1 VSATVADNTIK
12 IQNQNQKGAP
22 MSHYEKIPELLDNL
36 LSASMAESA
45 RRVGISPS
53 LPWKWLVQSRL
64 GHPELQ
70 AIEFC
75 GVEAPFHV
83 HYSQNIP
90 ALTAHQI
97 QQTALERARDGVL
110 VDVFFQGQRMFEKVL
125 KPEFEGKSDDELAFE
140 IGPDFEAECYET
152 KPTKQWL
159 KPSDALVIKMLE
171 SWNRKRYG
179 AHQTIDV
186 QYGGVLRLEKDAPA
200 KPVIEHDKAADVFED
215 APEEESQQRGGHL
228 ALAAPAKSSE
238 DFEERAASGEFDQAP
253 VTFRD
258 ADGKPAA
265 LRPDIEELRRQAAE
279 FKTHGPKHRQPSHRV
294 EIFKPDERDK
304 AVTAEDTEPEPQTL
318 ADHPRVYMVPKSE
331 PLRRPPPYTGGDM
344 GSGREGIGRGP
355 DPERD
360 GRHQGFRMT
369 KV

>member
-1 VSATVADNTIK
+1 
-12 IQNQNQKGAP
+12 

-36 LSASMAESA
+36 LACSMAEAA

-64 GHPELQ
+64 GKPELQ
-70 AIEFC
+70 EIEFC
-75 GVEAPFHV
+75 GVLAPFHV

-97 QQTALERARDGVL
+97 QQTALERARDGVM
-110 VDVFFQGQRMFEKVL
+110 VDVFFQGQRMFERVL
-125 KPEFEGKSDDELAFE
+125 KPEFEGQSDDELSL
-140 IGPDFEAECYET
+140 IVGPDWERECYET
-152 KPTKQWL
+152 RPTKQWL

-179 AHQTIDV
+179 AHQTVDV
-186 QYGGVLRLEKDAPA
+186 NYGGVLRLEKDAPA
-200 KPVIEHDKAADVFED
+200 TKIIEHDKAAEVFED
-215 APEEESQQRGGHL
+215 AEEAESKQRGGHL

-279 FKTHGPKHRQPSHRV
+279 LKKNGPVHKQPSHRV

-318 ADHPRVYMVPKSE
+318 RDHPRAYMVDKLS
-331 PLRRPPPYTGGDM
+331 PP
-344 GSGREGIGRGP
+344 R
-355 DPERD
+355 
-360 GRHQGFRMT
+360 
-369 KV
+369 

>member
-1 VSATVADNTIK
+1 
-12 IQNQNQKGAP
+12 

-97 QQTALERARDGVL
+97 QQTALERARDGCL
-110 VDVFFQGQRMFEKVL
+110 VDVFFQGVRQYERVL
-125 KPEFEGKSDDELAFE
+125 KPEYEGMNEEDLWLEV
-140 IGPDFEAECYET
+140 GPEWETVCYERR
-152 KPTKQWL
+152 PTKQWL

-179 AHQTIDV
+179 AHQQIDV
-186 QYGGVLRLEKDAPA
+186 NYGGVLRLEKDAPA
-200 KPVIEHDKAADVFED
+200 KPVIEQAAQVFE
-215 APEEESQQRGGHL
+215 EEPDENLEQRGGHL

-238 DFEERAASGEFDQAP
+238 DFEERAASGEFDQAS

-279 FKTHGPKHRQPSHRV
+279 LKKNGPVHRQPSQRV
-294 EIFKPDERDK
+294 EIFKPDDKDK
-304 AVTAEDTEPEPQTL
+304 AVVAEDEPPEPQTP
-318 ADHPRVYMVPKSE
+318 ADHPRAYYVDKLSP
-331 PLRRPPPYTGGDM
+331 PRRPPAYSKEERNVGT
-344 GSGREGIGRGP
+344 GREGVGVGP
-355 DPERD
+355 DPSKI
-360 GRHQGFRMT
+360 GPHVGFRIPQR
-369 KV
+369 

>member
-1 VSATVADNTIK
+1 
-12 IQNQNQKGAP
+12 

-97 QQTALERARDGVL
+97 QQTALERARDGVM

-125 KPEFEGKSDDELAFE
+125 KPEYEGTDEETLWLE
-140 IGPDFEAECYET
+140 VGPDWEKVCYET
-152 KPTKQWL
+152 RPTKQWL

-179 AHQTIDV
+179 AHQQIDV
-186 QYGGVLRLEKDAPA
+186 NYGGVLRLEKDTPI
-200 KPVIEHDKAADVFED
+200 KPVIEQAAQVFEEEPD
-215 APEEESQQRGGHL
+215 ENPEQRGGHL

-238 DFEERAASGEFDQAP
+238 DFEERAAAGEFDQAP

-265 LRPDIEELRRQAAE
+265 LRRDIEELRRQAAE
-279 FKTHGPKHRQPSHRV
+279 LKKNGPVHKQPSHRV
-294 EIFKPDERDK
+294 EIFKPDERNQ
-304 AVTAEDTEPEPQTL
+304 AVTAEDEEPERPAL
-318 ADHPRVYMVPKSE
+318 ADHPRAYKVD
-331 PLRRPPPYTGGDM
+331 PLFKPRPAPSYSRDERNVGQGK
-344 GSGREGIGRGP
+344 EGIGTGP
-355 DPERD
+355 DPEKI
-360 GRHQGFRMT
+360 GGHQGFRMT
-369 KV
+369 QR

>member
-1 VSATVADNTIK
+1 
-12 IQNQNQKGAP
+12 

-110 VDVFFQGQRMFEKVL
+110 VDVFFQGQRMFERVL
-125 KPEFEGKSDDELAFE
+125 KPEYEGMDEETLWLE
-140 IGPDFEAECYET
+140 VGPDWEKICYET
-152 KPTKQWL
+152 RPTKQWL

-179 AHQTIDV
+179 AHQQIDV
-186 QYGGVLRLEKDAPA
+186 NYGGVLRLEKDAPA
-200 KPVIEHDKAADVFED
+200 KPTIEQAAQVFEEEPD
-215 APEEESQQRGGHL
+215 ENPEQRGGHL

-238 DFEERAASGEFDQAP
+238 DFEERAAAGEFDQAA

-279 FKTHGPKHRQPSHRV
+279 LKKNGPVHRQPSHHV
-294 EIFKPDERDK
+294 EIFKPDESDK
-304 AVTAEDTEPEPQTL
+304 AVIGEDEEPEPQTL
-318 ADHPRVYMVPKSE
+318 ADHPRAYYVDK
-331 PLRRPPPYTGGDM
+331 LQPPRKPPAYSKPERDV

-355 DPERD
+355 DPEKI
-360 GRHQGFRMT
+360 GPHVGFR
-369 KV
+369 VPQR